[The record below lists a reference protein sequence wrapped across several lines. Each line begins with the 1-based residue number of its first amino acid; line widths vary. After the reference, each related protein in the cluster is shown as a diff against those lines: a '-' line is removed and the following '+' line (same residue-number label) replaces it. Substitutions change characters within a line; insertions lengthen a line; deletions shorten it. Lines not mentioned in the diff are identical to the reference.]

1 MIFIAACVGI
11 VYGMFY
17 LISLLFTGNG
27 KFGKVVLNI
36 ATFILFMV
44 CGAQCDEFVLAF
56 CAWVFIAI
64 IMNLLFID
72 GEKANASDIQKRIES
87 ENEYTKHYRNFVRE
101 REEKNKK
108 GTIEFTEKKR

>member
-27 KFGKVVLNI
+27 KFSKVVLNI
-36 ATFILFMV
+36 ATFILFMA
-44 CGAQCDEFVLAF
+44 CGAQCDELGLAF
-56 CAWVFIAI
+56 CVWVFIAI

-72 GEKANASDIQKRIES
+72 GEKANASDVQRRIES

-101 REEKNKK
+101 REKKNKK